1 MSSAKITLI
10 GFYTFDQTLFD
21 GFDVLPVDKALLIDT
36 VLMRGGEYEV
46 IYSNGD
52 LLKQLIE
59 SWSNRYKSVIENWLR
74 ATKDM
79 DEVNPLD
86 NYDRYENWTDKLHG
100 TGSTSGND
108 ASNASASVNNT
119 VSAYNSNSMVNESG
133 NTNNTN
139 TQSTTNTNS
148 ETDTLSEHDAHIHG
162 NIGVTT
168 SATMYSEFMN
178 VMGKYGNIYECIATI
193 FLQAFVIPLL

>member
-10 GFYTFDQTLFD
+10 GMYNFNDKLID
-21 GFDVLPVDKALLIDT
+21 GFDELPVDKELLIDT

-46 IYSNGD
+46 LYPND
-52 LLKQLIE
+52 TLLQQLIH
-59 SWSNRYKSVIENWLR
+59 SWSKSYKPVIENWLR

-86 NYDRYENWTDKLHG
+86 NYDSYENWTDKLHG
-100 TGSTSGND
+100 TGTTTGSDT
-108 ASNASASVNNT
+108 SNASASVNNT
-119 VSAYNSNSMVNESG
+119 VSAYNSSSMVNESG
-133 NTNNTN
+133 NTNSTN
-139 TQSTTNTNS
+139 TQSNTLANS

-168 SATMYSEFMN
+168 SATMYAEFYN
-178 VMGKYGNIYECIATI
+178 TINKYGNIYESVATI
-193 FLQAFVIPLL
+193 FLQSFVIPLL